1 MREEAAEEGGA
12 LGRGGNGI
20 GLWGNGIGV
29 RLKLLDFVE
38 RSVLAEDPDRGDCLA
53 APVAVAGLDS
63 EGEDFA
69 TGEESALGV
78 EEADCAPVVVPVTA
92 GVVVEVDSE
101 VGGGGG
107 GDDGGGGGGGGTG
120 SDEATGDSG
129 GGGGGGMAGL
139 VSGLEVVSS
148 AKVFAGAGED
158 VSFVASGSA
167 TSAGADSFDG
177 ELEVMAAED
186 AIGEAIVERSVVR
199 SGEVAAIES
208 SDTDPAVESDPVD
221 DSDPV
226 DEFDS
231 DNLRAW
237 SGLVDPV
244 WLSDLGEFLDR
255 VVSGDA
261 SEVADLGVVAV
272 GVTWRE
278 GDPAI
283 VDCDVEITGFGGTVG
298 LEAEEGEVDPAALE
312 IDARD

>member
-1 MREEAAEEGGA
+1 MPCTHLCFFLMDEAAEDGGA

-53 APVAVAGLDS
+53 APVAVAVTVAVAGLDS
-63 EGEDFA
+63 EGEDFV
-69 TGEESALGV
+69 TGEELALGV
-78 EEADCAPVVVPVTA
+78 EEAGCVPVVVPVAA
-92 GVVVEVDSE
+92 GVVVELDSE

-129 GGGGGGMAGL
+129 GGGGGGVDGL

-148 AKVFAGAGED
+148 AKVFTGAGED
-158 VSFVASGSA
+158 VSFVTSGSA
-167 TSAGADSFDG
+167 TPAGADSFDG
-177 ELEVMAAED
+177 EVEVTVAED

-208 SDTDPAVESDPVD
+208 SDTDPAAESDPID

-226 DEFDS
+226 DEFESEDLS
-231 DNLRAW
+231 AW
-237 SGLVDPV
+237 SVLVAPV

-272 GVTWRE
+272 GVT
-278 GDPAI
+278 
-283 VDCDVEITGFGGTVG
+283 
-298 LEAEEGEVDPAALE
+298 
-312 IDARD
+312 